1 MASRSR
7 PTRRWS
13 SSLRCANGRGS
24 TPHTALHTLTTF
36 PLSHLLFAS
45 FSLVQV
51 LAHPSNVGYE
61 HLTNH
66 IVLRVN
72 GSPLT
77 SLKQLVELL
86 DHPSP
91 DMSHLIFELEPHDE
105 RVVLD
110 ATSVKEVTAE
120 LLHLHQIPSDRSVD
134 LRVGGESSAA
144 AAASSKGK
152 AKRGRS

>member
-1 MASRSR
+1 MGEGARLLTQPYTASPPFHSH
-7 PTRRWS
+7 TF
-13 SSLRCANGRGS
+13 SL
-24 TPHTALHTLTTF
+24 
-36 PLSHLLFAS
+36 PLSL
-45 FSLVQV
+45 SLVQV